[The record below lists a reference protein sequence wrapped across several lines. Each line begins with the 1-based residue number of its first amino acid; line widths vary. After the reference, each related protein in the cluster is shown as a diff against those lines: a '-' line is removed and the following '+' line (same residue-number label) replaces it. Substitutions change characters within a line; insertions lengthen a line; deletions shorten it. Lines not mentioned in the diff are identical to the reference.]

1 MNIEK
6 GRNPDGVRHHV
17 PVSTVSK
24 QQAEIFDYTP
34 DRDWLNPIS
43 MSRLKLAVEAEAK
56 RVALN
61 GTEYK
66 ITYGIYIDLPV
77 SGDRRECVR
86 LDRVDGGLAPFGYVS
101 VARLKQFEFEENK

>member
-1 MNIEK
+1 MKNKNPDNI
-6 GRNPDGVRHHV
+6 RNPIAPIGTTSLQKARV
-17 PVSTVSK
+17 
-24 QQAEIFDYTP
+24 FDDRP

-43 MSRLKLAVEAEAK
+43 MSRLKIATESKEK
-56 RVALN
+56 HVALN
-61 GTEYK
+61 GTEYR
-66 ITYGIYIDLPV
+66 ITYGYYLDLPV